1 MNISLK
7 TIKENLISKEVTI
20 LEAIKKLN
28 IIKYKTLIIIDKNK
42 KILGTVT
49 DGDIRRGLLKGC
61 NINGNINL
69 IANKNPVKKFSGNNS
84 NKKINF
90 KNVDVIPCTD
100 KFGKI
105 KYLEIFNN
113 KDILDNY
120 KDSLEIIFMAG
131 GYGKRLMPYTKKT
144 PKPLLKIKK
153 KSVLEI
159 AMENFDKYGFKDFY
173 ISIFYKANIIKKYFK
188 KKKFNNFKIK
198 YLEEKKPLGTGG
210 CLSLLNYKNTKENI
224 LIYNGD
230 VITDLNIN
238 NLLKFHQDTKSDIT
252 VCAKQ
257 FSNSSPYGQ
266 ISFVGHKINKI
277 IEKPDKK
284 NFINAG
290 IYLIKKTMI
299 KKMRVSSIDMP
310 NLIHNKIK
318 SGCNVN
324 IYPIY
329 EYWTDMGNKDIFK
342 ELNRNK

>member
-1 MNISLK
+1 
-7 TIKENLISKEVTI
+7 
-20 LEAIKKLN
+20 
-28 IIKYKTLIIIDKNK
+28 
-42 KILGTVT
+42 
-49 DGDIRRGLLKGC
+49 
-61 NINGNINL
+61 
-69 IANKNPVKKFSGNNS
+69 
-84 NKKINF
+84 
-90 KNVDVIPCTD
+90 
-100 KFGKI
+100 
-105 KYLEIFNN
+105 
-113 KDILDNY
+113 
-120 KDSLEIIFMAG
+120 
-131 GYGKRLMPYTKKT
+131 
-144 PKPLLKIKK
+144 
-153 KSVLEI
+153 
-159 AMENFDKYGFKDFY
+159 MENFDKYGFKDFY
-173 ISIFYKANIIKKYFK
+173 ISIFYRANIIKKYFK

-310 NLIHNKIK
+310 NLIDSKIK

-342 ELNRNK
+342 QLIRNK

>member
-49 DGDIRRGLLKGC
+49 DGDIRRGLLKGYDV
-61 NINGNINL
+61 NDNINL
-69 IANKNPVKKFSGNNS
+69 IANKNPVKKFTGNN
-84 NKKINF
+84 NDKNINF
-90 KNVDVIPCTD
+90 KNIDVIPCTD

-113 KDILDNY
+113 KDILDKY
-120 KDSLEIIFMAG
+120 KDSLEIVLMAG
-131 GYGKRLMPYTKKT
+131 GYGKRLMPYTKKI

-173 ISIFYKANIIKKYFK
+173 ISIFYRANIIKKYFK
-188 KKKFNNFKIK
+188 KKKFNNFKIR

-230 VITDLNIN
+230 VITDLNII

-277 IEKPDKK
+277 IEKPDKQ

-310 NLIHNKIK
+310 DLIHNKIK

-329 EYWTDMGNKDIFK
+329 EYWTDMGDKDIFK
-342 ELNRNK
+342 QLIRNK